1 MSINYEYYR
10 IFYHVAKYQNLTQ
23 AAAALYNSQ
32 PNVSRAM
39 KQLEHELGCQLFI
52 RSNKGIRLTA
62 EGELLYSHV
71 SVAFE
76 QLRLGEAELQQS
88 LSLQGGAVSIG
99 ASETALHL
107 FLLEKLRL
115 FLEKYPGI
123 RLKIHNMNSPQALQA
138 LLSGQI
144 DYAVTTSPGNLP
156 SSIQAIPLKTFRDI
170 LAGGSRFAHLVHPR
184 PLSEPGSV
192 APSCSPDCP
201 NGATASCSPISLRE
215 LSGCPLVA
223 LDKHTTTY
231 DLYNR
236 FYLEYGLVWE
246 PDIQVA
252 TADLILPML
261 ENNLGIGFLPM
272 ELAEKS
278 LAEGR
283 IFQISIQET
292 IPKRVIC
299 LMYDV
304 GKRLHAPARTLGS
317 MLSED
322 SPRQPSGTA

>member
-1 MSINYEYYR
+1 MAINYEYYR
-10 IFYHVAKYQNLTQ
+10 IFYYVAKYRNLTQ
-23 AAAALYNSQ
+23 AASALYNSQ

-39 KQLEHELGCQLFI
+39 KQLEHELGCQLLI

-62 EGELLYSHV
+62 EGEQLYSHV
-71 SVAFE
+71 AVAFE
-76 QLRLGEAELQQS
+76 QLQLGEAELLQS
-88 LSLQGGAVSIG
+88 LSLQGGTVSIG

-107 FLLEKLRL
+107 FLLGKLRL
-115 FLEKYPGI
+115 FLEHYPGI
-123 RLKIHNMNSPQALQA
+123 RLKVYNLNSPQALHS

-144 DYAVTTSPGNLP
+144 DYAVTTSPDDLP
-156 SSIQAIPLKTFRDI
+156 PSIRAIPLKTFQDI
-170 LAGGSRFAHLVHPR
+170 LAGGSRFAHLR
-184 PLSEPGSV
+184 QPLWYPAESSPAHNVAEPG
-192 APSCSPDCP
+192 PSPG
-201 NGATASCSPISLRE
+201 NGHALPSASISLQD

-236 FYLEYGLVWE
+236 FYLEHGLVWE
-246 PDIQVA
+246 PDIEVA

-272 ELAEKS
+272 ELAAKS

-283 IFQISIQET
+283 VFQIPIKET
-292 IPKRVIC
+292 IPHRSIC

-304 GKRLHAPARTLGS
+304 GKRLHAPARALGD
-317 MLSED
+317 MLLAD
-322 SPRQPSGTA
+322 S